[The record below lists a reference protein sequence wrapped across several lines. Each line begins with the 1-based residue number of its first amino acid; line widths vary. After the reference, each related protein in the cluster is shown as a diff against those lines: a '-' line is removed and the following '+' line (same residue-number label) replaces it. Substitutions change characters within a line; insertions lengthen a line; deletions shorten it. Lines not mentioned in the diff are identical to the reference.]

1 MGYAQGVVIKMLFNE
16 NATLKKLIT
25 SQDNEV
31 ARPSVQGYDF
41 TCWRVNMGRR
51 SRAITVENAFTE
63 NVSLILQT
71 QDAYVGANAESGD
84 EVTYNGKK
92 YRINDIVEIRSSAFL
107 GAVEYAI
114 GLQ

>member
-1 MGYAQGVVIKMLFNE
+1 MLFNE
-16 NATLKKLIT
+16 NATLRKLIT
-25 SQDNEV
+25 SQDSEV
-31 ARPSVQGYDF
+31 ARPAVQGHDF

-63 NVSLILQT
+63 NISLILQT